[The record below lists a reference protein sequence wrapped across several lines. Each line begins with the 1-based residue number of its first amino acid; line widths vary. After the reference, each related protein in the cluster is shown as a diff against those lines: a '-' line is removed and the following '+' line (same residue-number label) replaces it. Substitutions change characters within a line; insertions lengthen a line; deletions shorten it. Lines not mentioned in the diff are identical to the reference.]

1 MALIMWSDDYSVGVD
16 SLDTDHISLVGII
29 NQIDEATRFM
39 ADKAAING
47 LLRALVD
54 HTRSHFQ
61 REEALLKKSGYV
73 NLEEHMALHQEMTEK
88 LVALQQSYEQSS
100 DPELGDDALEFLC
113 TWFDEHVLEVDRRY
127 KTSDICST

>member
-1 MALIMWSDDYSVGVD
+1 
-16 SLDTDHISLVGII
+16 
-29 NQIDEATRFM
+29 M

-61 REEALLKKSGYV
+61 REELLLKKSGYA
-73 NLEEHMALHQEMTEK
+73 NLDEHMALHQEMTEK
-88 LVALQQSYEQSS
+88 LVALQQRYEQSS

-127 KTSDICST
+127 KKTDICTS